1 MEKTIIVGAGFS
13 GATIAR
19 LFAESGKDVI
29 VLDKRENIG
38 GNAYD
43 CYNKNNILIQPYGP
57 HIFHTNEKKVFEF
70 LSRFTEW
77 NKYEHRVLAAVRK
90 DKFVPVPFNLTS
102 LFMLYPQDKAE
113 RIKKILIDEIGLDK
127 KVPILQ
133 LRKHENQEVRKFGD
147 FVYKNIFYIYTMKQW
162 GFKPEQLG
170 SEVMNRVPVYVSY
183 EDRYFTDEFQYM
195 PKEGFTELIKN
206 MLCHPK
212 IKLKLGTDASKE
224 ITLSDDKIYYLDK
237 ELKGKLIYTGCV
249 DELFDYKFGVLPY
262 RSLKFKFETIK
273 KPSYQQSA
281 VVNYT
286 TSHKYTRITEFSK
299 FTCEP
304 QDSTVIVKE
313 YSKTFKK
320 GKNIP
325 YYPIPIAKNIA
336 HYELYK
342 EHAKKYKN
350 LYLLGRLANYKYI
363 NMDIAVKNAM
373 ELFDNINEIEE

>member
-1 MEKTIIVGAGFS
+1 MKKIIIVGAGFS

-43 CYNKNNILIQPYGP
+43 CWNKNDILIQPYGP

-102 LFMLYPQDKAE
+102 LFMLYPKDKAE
-113 RIKKILIDEIGLDK
+113 RIKNILIDEIGLDK

-133 LRKHENQEVRKFGD
+133 LRKHENQEVKKFGD

-212 IKLKLGTDASKE
+212 IKLKLSTDASKE
-224 ITLSDDKIYYLDK
+224 ITLSEDKIYYKDK
-237 ELKGKLIYTGCV
+237 ELKGLLIYTGCV

-273 KPSYQQSA
+273 KSSYQQAA

-286 TSHKYTRITEFSK
+286 TSHKYTRISEFSK
-299 FTCEP
+299 FTCKE
-304 QDSTVIVKE
+304 QENTVIVKE
-313 YSKTFKK
+313 YSKPFKK

-325 YYPIPIAKNIA
+325 YYPIPIEKNIS

-342 EHAKKYKN
+342 EYAKKYKN

-373 ELFDNINEIEE
+373 ELFDKINEEE

>member
-1 MEKTIIVGAGFS
+1 MEKIIIVGAGFS

-19 LFAESGKDVI
+19 LFADSGKDVI
-29 VLDKRENIG
+29 VMDKRDTIG

-43 CYNKNNILIQPYGP
+43 CYNKNDILIQPYGP

-77 NKYEHRVLAAVRK
+77 TKYEHKVLAAVRK

-102 LFMLYPQDKAE
+102 LFMLYPNDKAE

-133 LRKHENQEVRKFGD
+133 LKKHENAEVRKFGD

-170 SEVMNRVPVYVSY
+170 AEVMNRVPVYVSY

-195 PKEGFTELIKN
+195 PKEGFTELIRN
-206 MLCHPK
+206 MLCHPR
-212 IKLKLGTDASKE
+212 IKLKLGTDANKE
-224 ITLSDDKIYYLDK
+224 ISLSEDKIYFKDK
-237 ELKGKLIYTGCV
+237 ELDGMLIYTGCV

-273 KPSYQQSA
+273 KPSYQPSA

-286 TSHKYTRITEFSK
+286 TSHKYTRITEFTK
-299 FTCEP
+299 FTCPE
-304 QDSTVIVKE
+304 QENTVIVKE
-313 YSKTFKK
+313 YSKPFKR

-325 YYPIPIAKNIA
+325 YYPIPIQKNIA
-336 HYELYK
+336 HYEQYK
-342 EHAKKYKN
+342 EYAKNYKN

-373 ELFDNINEIEE
+373 ELFDKINEIEE